1 METQIKETLIQLLDG
16 IKRSDADT
24 IVAGLETLDRQLL
37 DGRSR
42 LHPQLIHYL
51 EGRSYAKALAW
62 LGGDPAVPVGS
73 CAPRRPVAS

>member
-16 IKRSDADT
+16 INRSDAAS
-24 IVAGLETLDRQLL
+24 ILRGLEALDAHLET
-37 DGRSR
+37 GRGK

-62 LGGDPAVPVGS
+62 LGGDSGIPVGS
-73 CAPRRPVAS
+73 CAPRRSENR